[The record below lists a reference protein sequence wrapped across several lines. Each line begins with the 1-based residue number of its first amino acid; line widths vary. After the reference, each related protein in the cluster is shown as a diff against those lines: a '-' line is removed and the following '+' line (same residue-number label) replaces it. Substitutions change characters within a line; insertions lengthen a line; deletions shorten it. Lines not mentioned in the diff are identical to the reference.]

1 MLWKELWTGSQEME
15 ILDVGL
21 LCDLDIYH
29 WPLWT
34 THCPEITRSWAGSE
48 ESIWSRS

>member
-15 ILDVGL
+15 ILDFGL

-34 THCPEITRSWAGSE
+34 THSPDIPGVWQDQRKISG
-48 ESIWSRS
+48 